1 MNSSMQNYKITLL
14 KGDITKVKA
23 DAIVNAANSG
33 MLEGGVVDGAIRYA
47 AGKSLLEECI
57 KLRKEKIPDGLKT
70 GEAIQTKAYN
80 LPAKIIIHTVGPK
93 YYSEDIGLL
102 KNCYINCLKLA
113 EENNCESIAF
123 PAISTGAYGCP
134 IEKSAK
140 IVKEVLSNYIA
151 RSLKEVILVLYSQKD
166 YDVYNKEFA

>member
-1 MNSSMQNYKITLL
+1 M
-14 KGDITKVKA
+14 
-23 DAIVNAANSG
+23 
-33 MLEGGVVDGAIRYA
+33 
-47 AGKSLLEECI
+47 
-57 KLRKEKIPDGLKT
+57 
-70 GEAIQTKAYN
+70 
-80 LPAKIIIHTVGPK
+80 
-93 YYSEDIGLL
+93 